1 MPLNIH
7 YNSTKKLF
15 SEKRGCHMEFSYFLP
30 VNIQFG
36 WNKVDS
42 VADYVASYGK
52 KALIVT
58 GRTSAKKSGLYDR
71 VVAKLETAHIDYVL
85 FDQVDANPLTTTAL
99 AGAALAKSESC
110 DVVIAIG
117 GGSIMDCAKGIAFM
131 AVNEGDINDYIFN
144 RKSSDNALPLIVIPT
159 TCGTGSEGNGFGV
172 LTNPETGDKKSLRC
186 NAIVPKV
193 SIVDPAVMGT
203 MPPHVLASVGF
214 DALCHNIEAYTSKT
228 AQPFTDALS
237 YYAVTLLAQYL
248 VPLYKHVKAVA
259 NGKPEVLNEK
269 QLTKAWESVTL
280 ASTIGGMVINTAGVT
295 LAHGMEHPAS
305 GLKDITHGV
314 DLAVI
319 EPAVVEY
326 TWSANPDKFGALA
339 RIFNH
344 GDGSELGEALRFIV
358 HDLDL
363 TTNLTEL
370 GFTKEDIPWLVD
382 NVYVVATGN
391 IANTV
396 AEISRE
402 DIEELYK
409 KMF

>member
-1 MPLNIH
+1 
-7 YNSTKKLF
+7 
-15 SEKRGCHMEFSYFLP
+15 MEFSYFLP
-30 VNIQFG
+30 VHIQFG
-36 WNKVDS
+36 WDKVDS
-42 VADYVASYGK
+42 VADFVKPYGN

-71 VVAKLETAHIDYVL
+71 VTAKLDAAHIEHVL

-99 AGAALAKSESC
+99 DGATLAKSESC
-110 DVVIAIG
+110 DMVIAIG

-131 AVNEGDINDYIFN
+131 AVNDGDINDYIFN
-144 RKSSDNALPLIVIPT
+144 RKTSDKALPLIVIPT

-228 AQPFTDALS
+228 AQPFTDALAH
-237 YYAVTLLAQYL
+237 YAVTLLAQYL
-248 VPLYKHVKAVA
+248 VPLYKHVKAKA
-259 NGKPEVLNEK
+259 ESKSAVLNET

-314 DLAVI
+314 GLAVI
-319 EPAVVEY
+319 EPVAVEY

-344 GDGSELGEALRFIV
+344 GDGSELGEALRLIV

-391 IANTV
+391 IANTMADV
-396 AEISRE
+396 SRE
-402 DIEELYK
+402 DIEMLYK

>member
-1 MPLNIH
+1 
-7 YNSTKKLF
+7 
-15 SEKRGCHMEFSYFLP
+15 MEFSYFLP

-36 WNKVDS
+36 WNKVDN
-42 VADYVASYGK
+42 VAEFAAPYGK

-71 VVAKLETAHIDYVL
+71 VVAKLDAAHIEHVL

-99 AGAALAKSESC
+99 DGAALAKSESC
-110 DVVIAIG
+110 DMVIAIG

-131 AVNEGDINDYIFN
+131 AVNDGDINDYIFN
-144 RKSSDNALPLIVIPT
+144 RKTSDNALPLIVIPT

-228 AQPFTDALS
+228 AQPFTDALAH
-237 YYAVTLLAQYL
+237 YAVTLLAQYL
-248 VPLYKHVKAVA
+248 VPLYKHVKAIA
-259 NGKPEVLNEK
+259 NGQEAVLNKK

-295 LAHGMEHPAS
+295 LGHGMEHPAS

-314 DLAVI
+314 GLAVI
-319 EPAVVEY
+319 EPVVVEY
-326 TWSANPDKFGALA
+326 TWSATPDKFGALA

-344 GDGSELGEALRFIV
+344 GDGSELGEALRLIV

-370 GFTKEDIPWLVD
+370 GFTKKDIPWLVD

-396 AEISRE
+396 AEISRK
-402 DIEELYK
+402 DIEALYK

>member
-1 MPLNIH
+1 
-7 YNSTKKLF
+7 
-15 SEKRGCHMEFSYFLP
+15 MEFSYFLP

-42 VADYVASYGK
+42 VAEFAVPYGK

-71 VVAKLETAHIDYVL
+71 VVAKLDAAHINHVL
-85 FDQVDANPLTTTAL
+85 FDQVDSNPLTTTAL
-99 AGAALAKSESC
+99 DGAALAKSESC
-110 DVVIAIG
+110 DMVIAIG

-131 AVNEGDINDYIFN
+131 AVNDGDINDYIFN
-144 RKSSDNALPLIVIPT
+144 RKTSDNALPLIVIPT

-228 AQPFTDALS
+228 AQPFTDALA

-248 VPLYKHVKAVA
+248 VPLYKHVKAIA
-259 NGKPEVLNEK
+259 NGQEAVLNKK
-269 QLTKAWESVTL
+269 QLIKAWGSVTL

-295 LAHGMEHPAS
+295 LGHGMEHPAS

-314 DLAVI
+314 GLAVI
-319 EPAVVEY
+319 EPVVVEY
-326 TWSANPDKFGALA
+326 TWSANPKKFNSLA

-344 GDGSELGEALRFIV
+344 GDGSELGEALRLIV

-370 GFTKEDIPWLVD
+370 GFTKKDIPWLVD

-402 DIEELYK
+402 DIEVLYK

>member
-1 MPLNIH
+1 
-7 YNSTKKLF
+7 
-15 SEKRGCHMEFSYFLP
+15 MEFSYFLP

-42 VADYVASYGK
+42 VAEFAVPYGK

-71 VVAKLETAHIDYVL
+71 VVAKLDAAHINHVL

-99 AGAALAKSESC
+99 DGAALAKSESC
-110 DVVIAIG
+110 DMVIAIG

-131 AVNEGDINDYIFN
+131 AVNDGDINDYIFN
-144 RKSSDNALPLIVIPT
+144 RKTSDNALPLIVIPT

-228 AQPFTDALS
+228 AQPFTDALAH
-237 YYAVTLLAQYL
+237 YAVILLAQYL
-248 VPLYKHVKAVA
+248 VPLYKHVKAIA
-259 NGKPEVLNEK
+259 NGQEAVLNKK

-295 LAHGMEHPAS
+295 LGHGMEHPAS

-314 DLAVI
+314 GLAVI
-319 EPAVVEY
+319 EPVVVEY
-326 TWSANPDKFGALA
+326 TWSANPEKFNSLA

-344 GDGSELGEALRFIV
+344 GDGSELGEALRLIV

-370 GFTKEDIPWLVD
+370 GFTKKDIPWLVD

-396 AEISRE
+396 AEVSRN
-402 DIEELYK
+402 DIEVLYK
-409 KMF
+409 KML

>member
-1 MPLNIH
+1 
-7 YNSTKKLF
+7 
-15 SEKRGCHMEFSYFLP
+15 MEFSYFLP

-36 WNKVDS
+36 WNKVDN
-42 VADYVASYGK
+42 VAEFAAPYGK

-71 VVAKLETAHIDYVL
+71 VVAKLDAAHIEHVL

-99 AGAALAKSESC
+99 DGAVLAKSENC
-110 DVVIAIG
+110 DMVIAIG

-144 RKSSDNALPLIVIPT
+144 RKTSDNALPLIVIPT

-228 AQPFTDALS
+228 AQPFTDALAH
-237 YYAVTLLAQYL
+237 YAVTLLAQYL
-248 VPLYKHVKAVA
+248 VPLYKHVKATA
-259 NGKPEVLNEK
+259 EGKPAVLNET

-314 DLAVI
+314 GLAII
-319 EPAVVEY
+319 EPVAVEY
-326 TWSANPDKFGALA
+326 TWSANPDKFSALA

-344 GDGSELGEALRFIV
+344 GDGSELGEALRLVV

-370 GFTKEDIPWLVD
+370 GFTKKDIPWLVD

-396 AEISRE
+396 AEISRD
-402 DIEELYK
+402 DIEVLYK

>member
-1 MPLNIH
+1 
-7 YNSTKKLF
+7 
-15 SEKRGCHMEFSYFLP
+15 MEFSYFLP
-30 VNIQFG
+30 VHIQFG
-36 WNKVDS
+36 WDKVDS
-42 VADYVASYGK
+42 VADFAKPYGN

-71 VVAKLETAHIDYVL
+71 VTAKLDAAHIEHVL

-99 AGAALAKSESC
+99 DGATLAKSESC
-110 DVVIAIG
+110 DMVIAIG

-131 AVNEGDINDYIFN
+131 SVNEGDINDYIFN
-144 RKSSDNALPLIVIPT
+144 CKTSDKALPLIVIPT

-203 MPPHVLASVGF
+203 MPHHVLASVGF

-228 AQPFTDALS
+228 AQPFTDALAH
-237 YYAVTLLAQYL
+237 YAVTLLAQYL
-248 VPLYKHVKAVA
+248 VPLYKHVKAMA
-259 NGKPEVLNEK
+259 EGKSAVLNET

-314 DLAVI
+314 GLAVI
-319 EPAVVEY
+319 EPVAVEY

-344 GDGSELGEALRFIV
+344 GDGSELSEALRLIV
-358 HDLDL
+358 HELDL

-370 GFTKEDIPWLVD
+370 GFTKKDIPWLVD

-391 IANTV
+391 IANTM

-402 DIEELYK
+402 DIEVLYK

>member
-1 MPLNIH
+1 
-7 YNSTKKLF
+7 
-15 SEKRGCHMEFSYFLP
+15 MEFSYFLP

-36 WNKVDS
+36 WNKVDNI
-42 VADYVASYGK
+42 VDFAVPYGK

-58 GRTSAKKSGLYDR
+58 GRSSAKKSGLYDR
-71 VVAKLETAHIDYVL
+71 VVAKLDAAHIDHVL

-99 AGAALAKSESC
+99 DGAVLAQSESC
-110 DVVIAIG
+110 DMVIAIG
-117 GGSIMDCAKGIAFM
+117 GGSIMDCAKGISFM
-131 AVNEGDINDYIFN
+131 AVNDGDINDYIFN
-144 RKSSDNALPLIVIPT
+144 RKVSDNALPLIVIPT

-172 LTNPETGDKKSLRC
+172 LTNLETGDKKSLRC

-193 SIVDPAVMGT
+193 SIVDPGVMGT

-228 AQPFTDALS
+228 AQPFTDALAH
-237 YYAVTLLAQYL
+237 YAVTLLAQYL
-248 VPLYKHVKAVA
+248 VPLYKHVKATA
-259 NGKPEVLNEK
+259 EGKPAVLNEK
-269 QLTKAWESVTL
+269 QLTKAWEAVTL

-314 DLAVI
+314 GLAVI
-319 EPAVVEY
+319 EPVAVEY
-326 TWSANPDKFGALA
+326 TWSANPDKFDALA

-344 GDGSELGEALRFIV
+344 GDGSELGEALRLIV

-370 GFTKEDIPWLVD
+370 GFTKKDIPWLVD

-396 AEISRE
+396 AEISRK
-402 DIEELYK
+402 DIEALYK

>member
-1 MPLNIH
+1 
-7 YNSTKKLF
+7 
-15 SEKRGCHMEFSYFLP
+15 MEFSYFLP
-30 VNIQFG
+30 VHIQFG
-36 WNKVDS
+36 WDKVDS
-42 VADYVASYGK
+42 VADFVKPYGN
-52 KALIVT
+52 KALIIT

-71 VVAKLETAHIDYVL
+71 VTAKLDAAHIEHVL

-99 AGAALAKSESC
+99 DGAALAKSESC
-110 DVVIAIG
+110 DMVIAIG

-131 AVNEGDINDYIFN
+131 AVNDGDINDYIFN
-144 RKSSDNALPLIVIPT
+144 RKTSDKALPLIVIPT

-228 AQPFTDALS
+228 AQPFTDALAH
-237 YYAVTLLAQYL
+237 YAVTSLAQYL
-248 VPLYKHVKAVA
+248 VPLYKHVKAMA
-259 NGKPEVLNEK
+259 EGKSAVLNET

-314 DLAVI
+314 GLAVI
-319 EPAVVEY
+319 EPVAVEY

-344 GDGSELGEALRFIV
+344 GDGSELGEALRLIV

-391 IANTV
+391 IANTMADV
-396 AEISRE
+396 SRE
-402 DIEELYK
+402 DIEMLYK

>member
-1 MPLNIH
+1 
-7 YNSTKKLF
+7 
-15 SEKRGCHMEFSYFLP
+15 MEFSYFLP

-36 WNKVDS
+36 WNKVDN
-42 VADYVASYGK
+42 VADFAAPYGK

-71 VVAKLETAHIDYVL
+71 VVAKLDAAHIGHVL

-99 AGAALAKSESC
+99 DGAALAKSESC
-110 DVVIAIG
+110 DMVIAIG

-144 RKSSDNALPLIVIPT
+144 RKVSDNALPLIVIPT

-203 MPPHVLASVGF
+203 MPSHVLASVGF

-228 AQPFTDALS
+228 AQPFTDALAH
-237 YYAVTLLAQYL
+237 YAVTLLAQYL
-248 VPLYKHVKAVA
+248 VPLYKHVKATA
-259 NGKPEVLNEK
+259 EGKPAVLNEI

-305 GLKDITHGV
+305 GLKDITHGIG
-314 DLAVI
+314 LAVI
-319 EPAVVEY
+319 EPVAVEY
-326 TWSANPDKFGALA
+326 TWSANPDKFGVLA

-344 GDGSELGEALRFIV
+344 GDGSELGEALRLVV

-370 GFTKEDIPWLVD
+370 GFTKKDIPWLVE

-396 AEISRE
+396 AEINRK
-402 DIEELYK
+402 DIEVLYK

>member
-1 MPLNIH
+1 
-7 YNSTKKLF
+7 
-15 SEKRGCHMEFSYFLP
+15 MEFSYFLP

-36 WNKVDS
+36 WNKVDH
-42 VADYVASYGK
+42 VADFVKSYGK

-71 VVAKLETAHIDYVL
+71 VVAKLDAAHINHVL

-99 AGAALAKSESC
+99 DGAIIAKSESC
-110 DVVIAIG
+110 DMVIAIG

-144 RKSSDNALPLIVIPT
+144 RKTSDNALPLIVIPT

-228 AQPFTDALS
+228 AQPFTDALAH
-237 YYAVTLLAQYL
+237 YAVTLLAQHL
-248 VPLYKHVKAVA
+248 VPLYKHVKAIA
-259 NGKPEVLNEK
+259 DGKPEILNE
-269 QLTKAWESVTL
+269 QQVIKAWESITL

-295 LAHGMEHPAS
+295 LGHGMEHPAS

-314 DLAVI
+314 GLAVI
-319 EPAVVEY
+319 EPVVVEY
-326 TWSANPDKFGALA
+326 TWSANPEKFNALA

-344 GDGSELGEALRFIV
+344 GDGSELGEALRLMV
-358 HDLDL
+358 HELDL

-370 GFTKEDIPWLVD
+370 GFTKKDIPWLVD
-382 NVYVVATGN
+382 NVYVVAAGN

-396 AEISRE
+396 AEVSRN
-402 DIEELYK
+402 DIEVLYK
-409 KMF
+409 KML

>member
-1 MPLNIH
+1 
-7 YNSTKKLF
+7 
-15 SEKRGCHMEFSYFLP
+15 MEFSYFLP
-30 VNIQFG
+30 VHIQFG
-36 WNKVDS
+36 WDKVDS
-42 VADYVASYGK
+42 VADFVKPYGN

-71 VVAKLETAHIDYVL
+71 VTAKLDAAHIEHVL

-99 AGAALAKSESC
+99 DGAALAKSESC
-110 DVVIAIG
+110 DMVIAIG

-131 AVNEGDINDYIFN
+131 AVNDGDINDYIFN
-144 RKSSDNALPLIVIPT
+144 RKTSDKALPLIVIPT

-203 MPPHVLASVGF
+203 MPPHILASVGF

-228 AQPFTDALS
+228 AQPFTDALAH
-237 YYAVTLLAQYL
+237 YAVTLLAQYL
-248 VPLYKHVKAVA
+248 VPLYKHVKAMA
-259 NGKPEVLNEK
+259 EGKSAVLNET

-305 GLKDITHGV
+305 GLKNITHGV
-314 DLAVI
+314 GLAVI
-319 EPAVVEY
+319 EPVAVEY

-344 GDGSELGEALRFIV
+344 GDGSELGEALRLIV

-391 IANTV
+391 IANTMADV
-396 AEISRE
+396 SRE
-402 DIEELYK
+402 DIEMLYK

>member
-1 MPLNIH
+1 
-7 YNSTKKLF
+7 
-15 SEKRGCHMEFSYFLP
+15 MEFSYFLP
-30 VNIQFG
+30 VHIQFG
-36 WNKVDS
+36 WDKVDS
-42 VADYVASYGK
+42 VADFVKPYGN

-71 VVAKLETAHIDYVL
+71 VTAKLDAAHIEHVL

-99 AGAALAKSESC
+99 DGAALAKSESC
-110 DVVIAIG
+110 DMVIAIG

-144 RKSSDNALPLIVIPT
+144 RKTSDKALPLIVIPT

-203 MPPHVLASVGF
+203 IPPHVLASVGF

-228 AQPFTDALS
+228 AQPFTDALAH
-237 YYAVTLLAQYL
+237 YAVTLLAQYL
-248 VPLYKHVKAVA
+248 VPLYKHVKAKA
-259 NGKPEVLNEK
+259 ESKSAVLNET

-314 DLAVI
+314 GLAVI
-319 EPAVVEY
+319 EPVAVEY

-344 GDGSELGEALRFIV
+344 GDGSELSEALRLIV
-358 HDLDL
+358 HELDL

-370 GFTKEDIPWLVD
+370 GFTKKDIPWLVD

-396 AEISRE
+396 ADVSRE
-402 DIEELYK
+402 DIEMLYK

>member
-1 MPLNIH
+1 
-7 YNSTKKLF
+7 
-15 SEKRGCHMEFSYFLP
+15 MEFSYFLP

-36 WNKVDS
+36 WNKVDN
-42 VADYVASYGK
+42 VAEFAAPYGK

-71 VVAKLETAHIDYVL
+71 VVAKLDAAHIEHVL

-99 AGAALAKSESC
+99 DGAVLAKSENC
-110 DVVIAIG
+110 DMVIAIG

-144 RKSSDNALPLIVIPT
+144 RKTSDNALPLIVIPT

-203 MPPHVLASVGF
+203 VPPHVLASVGF

-228 AQPFTDALS
+228 AQPFTDALAH
-237 YYAVTLLAQYL
+237 YAVILLAQYL
-248 VPLYKHVKAVA
+248 VPLYKHVKAIA
-259 NGKPEVLNEK
+259 NSQEAVLNKK

-295 LAHGMEHPAS
+295 LGHGMEHPAS

-314 DLAVI
+314 GLAVI
-319 EPAVVEY
+319 EPVVVEY
-326 TWSANPDKFGALA
+326 TWSANPEKFNSLA

-344 GDGSELGEALRFIV
+344 GDGSELGEALRLIV
-358 HDLDL
+358 HELDL

-370 GFTKEDIPWLVD
+370 GFTKKDIPWLVD
-382 NVYVVATGN
+382 NVYVVAAGN

-396 AEISRE
+396 AEVSRN
-402 DIEELYK
+402 DIEVLYK
-409 KMF
+409 KML

>member
-1 MPLNIH
+1 
-7 YNSTKKLF
+7 
-15 SEKRGCHMEFSYFLP
+15 MEFSYFLP

-36 WNKVDS
+36 WNKVDG
-42 VADYVASYGK
+42 VAEFAAPYGK

-58 GRTSAKKSGLYDR
+58 GRSSAKKSGLYDR
-71 VVAKLETAHIDYVL
+71 VVAKLDAAHIDHVL
-85 FDQVDANPLTTTAL
+85 FEQVDANPLTTTAL
-99 AGAALAKSESC
+99 DGAALAKSESC
-110 DVVIAIG
+110 DMVIAIG

-131 AVNEGDINDYIFN
+131 AVNDGNINDYIFN
-144 RKSSDNALPLIVIPT
+144 RKTSDNALPLIVIPT

-228 AQPFTDALS
+228 AQPFTDALAH
-237 YYAVTLLAQYL
+237 YAVTLLAQYL
-248 VPLYKHVKAVA
+248 VPLYKHVKATVE
-259 NGKPEVLNEK
+259 GKPSILNEK

-295 LAHGMEHPAS
+295 LGHGMEHPAS

-314 DLAVI
+314 GLAVI
-319 EPAVVEY
+319 EPVVVEY
-326 TWSANPDKFGALA
+326 TWSANPEKFNALA

-344 GDGSELGEALRFIV
+344 GDGSEFGEALRLMV
-358 HDLDL
+358 HELDL
-363 TTNLTEL
+363 TTNFTEL
-370 GFTKEDIPWLVD
+370 GFTKKDIPWLVD
-382 NVYVVATGN
+382 NVYVVAAGN

-396 AEISRE
+396 AEVSRN
-402 DIEELYK
+402 DIEVLYK

>member
-1 MPLNIH
+1 
-7 YNSTKKLF
+7 
-15 SEKRGCHMEFSYFLP
+15 MEFSYFLP

-42 VADYVASYGK
+42 VADFVAPYGK

-71 VVAKLETAHIDYVL
+71 VVAKLEAAHIDHVL

-99 AGAALAKSESC
+99 EGAALAKSESC

-131 AVNEGDINDYIFN
+131 AVNDGDINDYIFN
-144 RKSSDNALPLIVIPT
+144 RKTSDNALPLIVIPT

-259 NGKPEVLNEK
+259 NGKPEVLSEK

-314 DLAVI
+314 GLAVI
-319 EPAVVEY
+319 EPVVVEY

-370 GFTKEDIPWLVD
+370 GFTKKDIPWLVD

-396 AEISRE
+396 AEINRK
-402 DIEELYK
+402 DIEVLYK

>member
-1 MPLNIH
+1 
-7 YNSTKKLF
+7 
-15 SEKRGCHMEFSYFLP
+15 MEFSYFLP

-36 WNKVDS
+36 WNKVDN
-42 VADYVASYGK
+42 VADFAAPYGK

-71 VVAKLETAHIDYVL
+71 VVAKLDAAHIEHVL

-99 AGAALAKSESC
+99 DGAALAKSESC
-110 DVVIAIG
+110 DMVIAIG

-131 AVNEGDINDYIFN
+131 AVNDGDINDYIFN
-144 RKSSDNALPLIVIPT
+144 RKTSDNALPLIVIPT

-228 AQPFTDALS
+228 AQPFTDALAH
-237 YYAVTLLAQYL
+237 YAVTLLAQYL
-248 VPLYKHVKAVA
+248 VPLYKHVKAIA
-259 NGKPEVLNEK
+259 NGQEAVLNKK

-295 LAHGMEHPAS
+295 LGHGMEHPAS

-314 DLAVI
+314 GLAVI
-319 EPAVVEY
+319 EPVVVEY
-326 TWSANPDKFGALA
+326 TWSANPEKFNSLA

-344 GDGSELGEALRFIV
+344 GDGSELGEALRLMV
-358 HDLDL
+358 HELDL

-370 GFTKEDIPWLVD
+370 GFTKKDIPWLVD

-396 AEISRE
+396 AEVSRN
-402 DIEELYK
+402 DIEVLYK
-409 KMF
+409 KML

>member
-1 MPLNIH
+1 
-7 YNSTKKLF
+7 
-15 SEKRGCHMEFSYFLP
+15 MEFSYFLP
-30 VNIQFG
+30 VHIQFG
-36 WNKVDS
+36 WDKVDS
-42 VADYVASYGK
+42 VADFVKPYGN

-71 VVAKLETAHIDYVL
+71 VTAKLDAAHIEHVL

-99 AGAALAKSESC
+99 DGAALAKSESC
-110 DVVIAIG
+110 DMVIAIG

-131 AVNEGDINDYIFN
+131 SVNEGDINDYIFN
-144 RKSSDNALPLIVIPT
+144 RKTSDKALPLIVIPT

-172 LTNPETGDKKSLRC
+172 LTNSETGDKKSLRC

-228 AQPFTDALS
+228 AQPFTDALAH
-237 YYAVTLLAQYL
+237 YAVTLLAQYL
-248 VPLYKHVKAVA
+248 VPLYKHVKAMA
-259 NGKPEVLNEK
+259 EGKSAVLNET

-314 DLAVI
+314 GLAVI
-319 EPAVVEY
+319 EPVAVEY
-326 TWSANPDKFGALA
+326 TWSANPYKFGALA

-344 GDGSELGEALRFIV
+344 GDGSELGEALRLIV

-370 GFTKEDIPWLVD
+370 GLTKKDIPWLVD

-396 AEISRE
+396 ADVSRE
-402 DIEELYK
+402 DIEMLYK

>member
-1 MPLNIH
+1 
-7 YNSTKKLF
+7 
-15 SEKRGCHMEFSYFLP
+15 MEFSYFLP

-36 WNKVDS
+36 WNKVDN
-42 VADYVASYGK
+42 VAEFAAPYGK

-71 VVAKLETAHIDYVL
+71 VVAKLDAAHIEHVL

-99 AGAALAKSESC
+99 DGAALAKSESC
-110 DVVIAIG
+110 DMVIAIG

-131 AVNEGDINDYIFN
+131 AVNDGDINDYIFN
-144 RKSSDNALPLIVIPT
+144 RKTSDNALPLIVIPT

-228 AQPFTDALS
+228 AQPFTDALAH
-237 YYAVTLLAQYL
+237 YAVTLLAQYL
-248 VPLYKHVKAVA
+248 VPLYKHVKAIA
-259 NGKPEVLNEK
+259 NGQEAVLNKK

-295 LAHGMEHPAS
+295 LGHGMEHPAS

-314 DLAVI
+314 GLAVI
-319 EPAVVEY
+319 EPVVVEY
-326 TWSANPDKFGALA
+326 TWSANSEKFNSLA

-344 GDGSELGEALRFIV
+344 GDGSELGEALRLIV

-370 GFTKEDIPWLVD
+370 GFTKKDIPWLVD

-396 AEISRE
+396 AEISRK
-402 DIEELYK
+402 DIEALYK

>member
-248 VPLYKHVKAVA
+248 VHLYKHVKAVA

-314 DLAVI
+314 GLAVI

>member
-1 MPLNIH
+1 
-7 YNSTKKLF
+7 
-15 SEKRGCHMEFSYFLP
+15 MEFSYFLP

-36 WNKVDS
+36 WNKVDN
-42 VADYVASYGK
+42 VAGFAAPYGK
-52 KALIVT
+52 KTLIVT

-71 VVAKLETAHIDYVL
+71 VVAKLDAAHIEHVL

-99 AGAALAKSESC
+99 DGAALAKSESC
-110 DVVIAIG
+110 DMVIAIG

-131 AVNEGDINDYIFN
+131 AVNDGDINDYIFN
-144 RKSSDNALPLIVIPT
+144 RKTSDNALPLIVIPT

-228 AQPFTDALS
+228 AQPFTDALAH
-237 YYAVTLLAQYL
+237 YAVTLLAQYL
-248 VPLYKHVKAVA
+248 VPLYKHVKAIA
-259 NGKPEVLNEK
+259 NGQEAVLNKK

-295 LAHGMEHPAS
+295 LGHGMEHPAS

-314 DLAVI
+314 GLAVI
-319 EPAVVEY
+319 EPVVVEY
-326 TWSANPDKFGALA
+326 TWSANTEKFNSLA

-344 GDGSELGEALRFIV
+344 GDGSELGEALRLMV
-358 HDLDL
+358 HELDL

-370 GFTKEDIPWLVD
+370 GFTKKDIPWLVD

-396 AEISRE
+396 AEVSRN
-402 DIEELYK
+402 DIEVLYK
-409 KMF
+409 KML

>member
-1 MPLNIH
+1 
-7 YNSTKKLF
+7 
-15 SEKRGCHMEFSYFLP
+15 MEFSYFLP

-36 WNKVDS
+36 WNKVDG
-42 VADYVASYGK
+42 VAEFAAPYGK

-58 GRTSAKKSGLYDR
+58 GRSSAKKSGLYDR
-71 VVAKLETAHIDYVL
+71 VVAKLDAAHIDHVL

-99 AGAALAKSESC
+99 DGAALAKSESC
-110 DVVIAIG
+110 DMVIAIG

-131 AVNEGDINDYIFN
+131 AVNDGNINDYIFN
-144 RKSSDNALPLIVIPT
+144 RKTSDNALPLIVIPT

-228 AQPFTDALS
+228 AQPFTDALAH
-237 YYAVTLLAQYL
+237 YAVTLLAQYL
-248 VPLYKHVKAVA
+248 VPLYKHVKATVE
-259 NGKPEVLNEK
+259 GKPSILNEK

-295 LAHGMEHPAS
+295 LGHGMEHPAS

-314 DLAVI
+314 GLAVI
-319 EPAVVEY
+319 EPVVVEY
-326 TWSANPDKFGALA
+326 TWSANSEKFNSLA

-344 GDGSELGEALRFIV
+344 GDGSELGEALRLMV
-358 HDLDL
+358 HELDL

-370 GFTKEDIPWLVD
+370 GFTKKDIPWLVD

-396 AEISRE
+396 AKISRE
-402 DIEELYK
+402 DIEVLYK

>member
-1 MPLNIH
+1 
-7 YNSTKKLF
+7 
-15 SEKRGCHMEFSYFLP
+15 MEFSYFLP

-36 WNKVDS
+36 WNKVDN
-42 VADYVASYGK
+42 VAEFAAPYGK

-71 VVAKLETAHIDYVL
+71 VVAKLDAAHIGHVL
-85 FDQVDANPLTTTAL
+85 FNQVDANPLITTAL
-99 AGAALAKSESC
+99 DGAALAKSESC
-110 DVVIAIG
+110 DMVIAIG

-131 AVNEGDINDYIFN
+131 AVNKGDINDYIFN
-144 RKSSDNALPLIVIPT
+144 RKTSDNALPLIVIPT

-228 AQPFTDALS
+228 AQPFTDALAH
-237 YYAVTLLAQYL
+237 YAVTLLAQYL
-248 VPLYKHVKAVA
+248 VPLYKHVKATA
-259 NGKPEVLNEK
+259 EGKPAVLNET

-314 DLAVI
+314 GLAII
-319 EPAVVEY
+319 EPVAVEY

-339 RIFNH
+339 RIFNY
-344 GDGSELGEALRFIV
+344 GDGSELGEALRLIV

-370 GFTKEDIPWLVD
+370 GFTKKDIPWLVD

-402 DIEELYK
+402 DIEALYK

>member
-1 MPLNIH
+1 
-7 YNSTKKLF
+7 
-15 SEKRGCHMEFSYFLP
+15 MEFSYFLP

-36 WNKVDS
+36 WNKVDN
-42 VADYVASYGK
+42 VADFAVPYGK

-58 GRTSAKKSGLYDR
+58 GRTSAKRSGLYDR
-71 VVAKLETAHIDYVL
+71 VVAKLDAAHIEHVL

-99 AGAALAKSESC
+99 DGAALAKSESC
-110 DVVIAIG
+110 DMVIAIG

-131 AVNEGDINDYIFN
+131 AVNDGDINDYIFN
-144 RKSSDNALPLIVIPT
+144 RKTSDNALPLLVIPT

-228 AQPFTDALS
+228 AQPFTDALAH
-237 YYAVTLLAQYL
+237 YAVILLAQYL
-248 VPLYKHVKAVA
+248 VPLYKHVKAIA
-259 NGKPEVLNEK
+259 NGQEAVLNKK

-295 LAHGMEHPAS
+295 LGHGMEHPAS

-314 DLAVI
+314 GLAVI
-319 EPAVVEY
+319 EPVVVEY
-326 TWSANPDKFGALA
+326 TWSATPDKFGALA

-344 GDGSELGEALRFIV
+344 GDGSELGEALRLIV

-370 GFTKEDIPWLVD
+370 GFTKKDIPWLVD

-396 AEISRE
+396 AKISRE
-402 DIEELYK
+402 DIEVLYK
-409 KMF
+409 KML

>member
-1 MPLNIH
+1 
-7 YNSTKKLF
+7 
-15 SEKRGCHMEFSYFLP
+15 MEFSYFLP

-42 VADYVASYGK
+42 VAGFAAPYGK

-71 VVAKLETAHIDYVL
+71 VVAKLDAAHIGHVV

-99 AGAALAKSESC
+99 DGAALAKSESC
-110 DVVIAIG
+110 DMVIAIG

-131 AVNEGDINDYIFN
+131 AVNDGDINDYIFN
-144 RKSSDNALPLIVIPT
+144 RKTSDNALPLIVIPT

-228 AQPFTDALS
+228 AQPFTDALAH
-237 YYAVTLLAQYL
+237 YAVTLLAQYL
-248 VPLYKHVKAVA
+248 VPLYKHVKAIA
-259 NGKPEVLNEK
+259 NGQEAVLNKK

-295 LAHGMEHPAS
+295 LGHGMEHPAS

-314 DLAVI
+314 GLAVI
-319 EPAVVEY
+319 EPVVVEY
-326 TWSANPDKFGALA
+326 TWSANSEKFNSLA

-344 GDGSELGEALRFIV
+344 GDGSKLGEALRLIV

-370 GFTKEDIPWLVD
+370 GFTKKDIPWLVD

-402 DIEELYK
+402 DIEVLYK
-409 KMF
+409 KML

>member
-1 MPLNIH
+1 
-7 YNSTKKLF
+7 
-15 SEKRGCHMEFSYFLP
+15 MEFSYFLP

-42 VADYVASYGK
+42 VADYVAPYGK

-71 VVAKLETAHIDYVL
+71 VVVKLETAHIDYVL

-99 AGAALAKSESC
+99 EGAAFAKSESC
-110 DVVIAIG
+110 DMVIAIG

-131 AVNEGDINDYIFN
+131 AVNGGDINDYIFN
-144 RKSSDNALPLIVIPT
+144 RKTSDNALPLIVIPT

-193 SIVDPAVMGT
+193 SIVDPVVMGT

-314 DLAVI
+314 GLAVI
-319 EPAVVEY
+319 EPVVVEY

-370 GFTKEDIPWLVD
+370 GFTKKDIPWLVD

-396 AEISRE
+396 AEINRK
-402 DIEELYK
+402 DIEALYK

>member
-1 MPLNIH
+1 
-7 YNSTKKLF
+7 
-15 SEKRGCHMEFSYFLP
+15 MEFSYFLP

-99 AGAALAKSESC
+99 EGATLAKSESC

-269 QLTKAWESVTL
+269 QLTKAWEPVTL

-314 DLAVI
+314 GLAVI
-319 EPAVVEY
+319 EPVVVEY

-370 GFTKEDIPWLVD
+370 GFTKKDIPWLVD

-396 AEISRE
+396 AEINRK

>member
-1 MPLNIH
+1 
-7 YNSTKKLF
+7 
-15 SEKRGCHMEFSYFLP
+15 MEFSYFLP

-42 VADYVASYGK
+42 VADFVAPYGK

-71 VVAKLETAHIDYVL
+71 VVAKLEAAHIDHVL

-99 AGAALAKSESC
+99 EGAAVAKTESC

-144 RKSSDNALPLIVIPT
+144 RKTSDNALPLVVIPT

-193 SIVDPAVMGT
+193 SIVDPGVMGT

-248 VPLYKHVKAVA
+248 VPLYKHVKAIA
-259 NGKPEVLNEK
+259 NGKPEVLSEK

-314 DLAVI
+314 GLAVI
-319 EPAVVEY
+319 EPVVVEY
-326 TWSANPDKFGALA
+326 TWSANPDKFSALA

-370 GFTKEDIPWLVD
+370 GFTKKDIPWLVD

-396 AEISRE
+396 AEISRK
-402 DIEELYK
+402 DIEVLYK

>member
-1 MPLNIH
+1 
-7 YNSTKKLF
+7 
-15 SEKRGCHMEFSYFLP
+15 MEFSYFLP

-36 WNKVDS
+36 WNKVDN
-42 VADYVASYGK
+42 VAEFVAPYGK

-71 VVAKLETAHIDYVL
+71 VVAKLDAAHIGHVL

-99 AGAALAKSESC
+99 DGAALAKSESC
-110 DVVIAIG
+110 DMVIAIG

-144 RKSSDNALPLIVIPT
+144 RKVSDNALPLIVIPT

-203 MPPHVLASVGF
+203 MPSHVLASVGF

-228 AQPFTDALS
+228 AQPFTDALAH
-237 YYAVTLLAQYL
+237 YAVTLLAQYL
-248 VPLYKHVKAVA
+248 VPLYKHVKATA
-259 NGKPEVLNEK
+259 EGKPAVLNEI

-305 GLKDITHGV
+305 GLKDITHGIG
-314 DLAVI
+314 LAVI
-319 EPAVVEY
+319 EPVAVEY
-326 TWSANPDKFGALA
+326 TWSANPDKFSVLA

-344 GDGSELGEALRFIV
+344 GDGSELGEALRLIV

-370 GFTKEDIPWLVD
+370 GFTKKDIPWLVD

-391 IANTV
+391 IANTI
-396 AEISRE
+396 AKISRE
-402 DIEELYK
+402 DIEALYK

>member
-1 MPLNIH
+1 
-7 YNSTKKLF
+7 
-15 SEKRGCHMEFSYFLP
+15 MEFSYFLP
-30 VNIQFG
+30 VHIQFG
-36 WNKVDS
+36 WDKVDS
-42 VADYVASYGK
+42 VADFVKPYGN

-71 VVAKLETAHIDYVL
+71 VTAKLDAAHIEHVL

-99 AGAALAKSESC
+99 DGAALAKSESC
-110 DVVIAIG
+110 DMVIAIG

-131 AVNEGDINDYIFN
+131 VVNDGDINDYIFN
-144 RKSSDNALPLIVIPT
+144 RKTSDKALPLIVIPT

-228 AQPFTDALS
+228 AQPFTDALAH
-237 YYAVTLLAQYL
+237 YAVTLLAQYL
-248 VPLYKHVKAVA
+248 VPLYKHVKAKA
-259 NGKPEVLNEK
+259 ESKSAVLNGT

-314 DLAVI
+314 GLAVI
-319 EPAVVEY
+319 EPVAVEY
-326 TWSANPDKFGALA
+326 TWSANPDKFATLA

-344 GDGSELGEALRFIV
+344 GDVSELGEALRLIV
-358 HDLDL
+358 HELDL

-370 GFTKEDIPWLVD
+370 GFTKKDIPWLVD

-396 AEISRE
+396 ADVSRE
-402 DIEELYK
+402 DIEMLYK

>member
-1 MPLNIH
+1 
-7 YNSTKKLF
+7 
-15 SEKRGCHMEFSYFLP
+15 MEFSYFLP

-42 VADYVASYGK
+42 VAEFAAPYGK

-58 GRTSAKKSGLYDR
+58 GRSSAKKSGLYDR
-71 VVAKLETAHIDYVL
+71 VVAKLDTAHIEHVL
-85 FDQVDANPLTTTAL
+85 FDQVDANPLTITAL
-99 AGAALAKSESC
+99 DGAGLAKSESC
-110 DVVIAIG
+110 DMVIAIG

-131 AVNEGDINDYIFN
+131 AVNDGDINDYIFN
-144 RKSSDNALPLIVIPT
+144 RKTSDNALPLIVIPT

-203 MPPHVLASVGF
+203 MPPHVLSSVGF

-228 AQPFTDALS
+228 AQPFTDALAH
-237 YYAVTLLAQYL
+237 YAVTLLAQYL
-248 VPLYKHVKAVA
+248 VPLYKHVKAIA
-259 NGKPEVLNEK
+259 NGQQPILNEK

-295 LAHGMEHPAS
+295 LGHGMEHPAS

-314 DLAVI
+314 GLAVI
-319 EPAVVEY
+319 EPVVVEY
-326 TWSANPDKFGALA
+326 TWSANPEKFNALA

-344 GDGSELGEALRFIV
+344 GDGSELGEALRLMV
-358 HDLDL
+358 HELDL

-370 GFTKEDIPWLVD
+370 GFTKKDIPWLVD
-382 NVYVVATGN
+382 NVYVVAAGN

-396 AEISRE
+396 AEVSRN
-402 DIEELYK
+402 DIEVLYK

>member
-1 MPLNIH
+1 
-7 YNSTKKLF
+7 
-15 SEKRGCHMEFSYFLP
+15 MEFSYFLP

-36 WNKVDS
+36 WNKVDR
-42 VADYVASYGK
+42 VADFIAPYGK

-58 GRTSAKKSGLYDR
+58 GRSSAKKSGLYDR
-71 VVAKLETAHIDYVL
+71 VVAKLETAHIDHVL

-99 AGAALAKSESC
+99 EGAALAKSESC
-110 DVVIAIG
+110 DVVVAIG

-131 AVNEGDINDYIFN
+131 AVNDGDINDYIFN
-144 RKSSDNALPLIVIPT
+144 RKTSDNALPLIVIPT

-259 NGKPEVLNEK
+259 NGKPEVLSEK

-314 DLAVI
+314 GLAVI
-319 EPAVVEY
+319 EPVVVEY

-370 GFTKEDIPWLVD
+370 GFTKKDIPWLVD

-396 AEISRE
+396 AEINRN
-402 DIEELYK
+402 DIEVLYK

>member
-1 MPLNIH
+1 
-7 YNSTKKLF
+7 
-15 SEKRGCHMEFSYFLP
+15 MEFSYFLP
-30 VNIQFG
+30 VHIQFG
-36 WNKVDS
+36 WDKVDS
-42 VADYVASYGK
+42 VADFVKPYGN
-52 KALIVT
+52 KALIIT

-71 VVAKLETAHIDYVL
+71 VTAKLDAAHIEHVL

-99 AGAALAKSESC
+99 DGSALAKSESC
-110 DVVIAIG
+110 DMVIAIG

-131 AVNEGDINDYIFN
+131 AVNDGDINDYIFN
-144 RKSSDNALPLIVIPT
+144 RKTSDKALPLIVIPT

-228 AQPFTDALS
+228 AQPFTDALAH
-237 YYAVTLLAQYL
+237 YAVTLLAQYL
-248 VPLYKHVKAVA
+248 VPLYKHVKAKA
-259 NGKPEVLNEK
+259 ESKSAVLNET

-314 DLAVI
+314 GLAVI
-319 EPAVVEY
+319 EPVAVEY

-344 GDGSELGEALRFIV
+344 GDGSELGEALRLIV

-391 IANTV
+391 IANTMADV
-396 AEISRE
+396 SRE
-402 DIEELYK
+402 DIEMLYK

>member
-1 MPLNIH
+1 
-7 YNSTKKLF
+7 
-15 SEKRGCHMEFSYFLP
+15 MEFSYFLP

-36 WNKVDS
+36 WNKVDH
-42 VADYVASYGK
+42 VADFVKSYGK

-71 VVAKLETAHIDYVL
+71 VVAKLDAAHIDHVL

-99 AGAALAKSESC
+99 DGATIAKSESC
-110 DVVIAIG
+110 DMVIAVG

-131 AVNEGDINDYIFN
+131 AVNEGNINDYIFN
-144 RKSSDNALPLIVIPT
+144 RKTSNNALPLIVIPT

-228 AQPFTDALS
+228 AQPFTDALAH
-237 YYAVTLLAQYL
+237 YAVTLLAQYL
-248 VPLYKHVKAVA
+248 VPLYNHVKAIA
-259 NGKPEVLNEK
+259 NGQGPVLNEK

-295 LAHGMEHPAS
+295 LGHGMEHPAS

-314 DLAVI
+314 GLAVI
-319 EPAVVEY
+319 EPVVVKY
-326 TWSANPDKFGALA
+326 TWSANPEKFNALA
-339 RIFNH
+339 RICNH
-344 GDGSELGEALRFIV
+344 GDGSELGEALRLMV
-358 HDLDL
+358 HELDL

-370 GFTKEDIPWLVD
+370 GFTKKDIPWLVD

-396 AEISRE
+396 ADVSRE
-402 DIEELYK
+402 DIEVLYK

>member
-1 MPLNIH
+1 
-7 YNSTKKLF
+7 
-15 SEKRGCHMEFSYFLP
+15 MEFSYFLP

-36 WNKVDS
+36 WDKVDS
-42 VADYVASYGK
+42 VADFVKPYGK

-71 VVAKLETAHIDYVL
+71 VVAKLDAAHIDHVL
-85 FDQVDANPLTTTAL
+85 FDQVDTNPLTTTAL
-99 AGAALAKSESC
+99 DGAALAKSESC
-110 DVVIAIG
+110 DMVIAIG

-131 AVNEGDINDYIFN
+131 AVNDGDINDYIFN
-144 RKSSDNALPLIVIPT
+144 RKTSDNALPLIVIPT

-228 AQPFTDALS
+228 AQPFTDALAH
-237 YYAVTLLAQYL
+237 YAVTLLAQYL

-259 NGKPEVLNEK
+259 NGKLEVLSEK
-269 QLTKAWESVTL
+269 QLTKAWEAITL

-314 DLAVI
+314 GLAVI
-319 EPAVVEY
+319 EPVAVDY

-339 RIFNH
+339 RIFNY
-344 GDGSELGEALRFIV
+344 GDGSELGEALRLIV

-370 GFTKEDIPWLVD
+370 GFTKKDIPWLVD

-396 AEISRE
+396 AEISRK
-402 DIEELYK
+402 DIETLYK

>member
-1 MPLNIH
+1 
-7 YNSTKKLF
+7 
-15 SEKRGCHMEFSYFLP
+15 MEFSYFLP

-36 WNKVDS
+36 WNKVDYIDDF
-42 VADYVASYGK
+42 AAPYGK

-58 GRTSAKKSGLYDR
+58 GRSSAKKSGLYDR
-71 VVAKLETAHIDYVL
+71 VVDKLDAAHIDYVL

-99 AGAALAKSESC
+99 DGAALAKSESC
-110 DVVIAIG
+110 DMVIAIG

-131 AVNEGDINDYIFN
+131 AVNDGDINDYIFN
-144 RKSSDNALPLIVIPT
+144 RKVSDNALPLIVIPT

-172 LTNPETGDKKSLRC
+172 LTNPKTGDKKSLRC

-193 SIVDPAVMGT
+193 SIVDPGVMGT

-228 AQPFTDALS
+228 AQPFTDALAH
-237 YYAVTLLAQYL
+237 YAVTLLAQYL
-248 VPLYKHVKAVA
+248 VPLYKHVKATA
-259 NGKPEVLNEK
+259 EGKPVVLNEK
-269 QLTKAWESVTL
+269 QLTKAWEAVTL

-314 DLAVI
+314 GLAII
-319 EPAVVEY
+319 EPVAVEY
-326 TWSANPDKFGALA
+326 TWSANPDKFDALA

-344 GDGSELGEALRFIV
+344 GDASELGEALRLIV

-370 GFTKEDIPWLVD
+370 GFTKKDIPWLVD

-396 AEISRE
+396 AEISRK
-402 DIEELYK
+402 DIEALYK

>member
-1 MPLNIH
+1 
-7 YNSTKKLF
+7 
-15 SEKRGCHMEFSYFLP
+15 MEFSYFLP

-36 WNKVDS
+36 WNKVDNI
-42 VADYVASYGK
+42 ADFAAPYGK

-58 GRTSAKKSGLYDR
+58 GRSSAKKSGLYDR
-71 VVAKLETAHIDYVL
+71 VVAKLDAAHIDHVL

-99 AGAALAKSESC
+99 DGAALAKSESC
-110 DVVIAIG
+110 DMVIAIG

-131 AVNEGDINDYIFN
+131 AVNDGDINDYIFN
-144 RKSSDNALPLIVIPT
+144 RKFSDNALPLIVIPT

-228 AQPFTDALS
+228 AQPFTDALAH
-237 YYAVTLLAQYL
+237 YAVTLLAQYL
-248 VPLYKHVKAVA
+248 VPLYKHVKATA
-259 NGKPEVLNEK
+259 EGKPAVLNEK
-269 QLTKAWESVTL
+269 QLTKAWEAVTL

-314 DLAVI
+314 GLAII
-319 EPAVVEY
+319 EPVAVEY
-326 TWSANPDKFGALA
+326 TWSANPDKFDALA

-344 GDGSELGEALRFIV
+344 GDGSELGEALRLIV

-370 GFTKEDIPWLVD
+370 GFTKKDIPWLVD

-396 AEISRE
+396 AEISRK
-402 DIEELYK
+402 DIEALYK

>member
-1 MPLNIH
+1 
-7 YNSTKKLF
+7 
-15 SEKRGCHMEFSYFLP
+15 MEFSYFLP

-36 WNKVDS
+36 WNKVDN
-42 VADYVASYGK
+42 VADFAAPYGK

-71 VVAKLETAHIDYVL
+71 VVEKLDAAHIGHVL

-99 AGAALAKSESC
+99 DGAALAKSESC
-110 DVVIAIG
+110 DMVIAIG

-144 RKSSDNALPLIVIPT
+144 RKTSDNALPLIVIPT

-228 AQPFTDALS
+228 AQPFTDALAH
-237 YYAVTLLAQYL
+237 YAVTLLAQYL
-248 VPLYKHVKAVA
+248 VPLYKHVKAIA
-259 NGKPEVLNEK
+259 NGQEPVLNEK
-269 QLTKAWESVTL
+269 QLIKAWESVTL

-295 LAHGMEHPAS
+295 LGHGMEHPAS

-314 DLAVI
+314 GLAII
-319 EPAVVEY
+319 EPVVVEY
-326 TWSANPDKFGALA
+326 TWSANSEKFNALA

-344 GDGSELGEALRFIV
+344 GDGSELGEALRLMV
-358 HDLDL
+358 HELDL

-370 GFTKEDIPWLVD
+370 GFTKKDIPWLVD
-382 NVYVVATGN
+382 NVYVVAAGN

-396 AEISRE
+396 AEVSRN
-402 DIEELYK
+402 DIEVLYK

>member
-1 MPLNIH
+1 
-7 YNSTKKLF
+7 
-15 SEKRGCHMEFSYFLP
+15 MEFSYFLP

-36 WNKVDS
+36 WNNIDNIVDFI
-42 VADYVASYGK
+42 APYGK

-71 VVAKLETAHIDYVL
+71 VVAKLDAAHMCHVL

-99 AGAALAKSESC
+99 EGAALAKSESC
-110 DVVIAIG
+110 DMVIAIG

-131 AVNEGDINDYIFN
+131 AVNDGDINDYIFN
-144 RKSSDNALPLIVIPT
+144 RKTSDNALPLIVIPT

-228 AQPFTDALS
+228 AQPFTDALAH
-237 YYAVTLLAQYL
+237 YAVTLLAQHL
-248 VPLYKHVKAVA
+248 VPLYKHVKATSE
-259 NGKPEVLNEK
+259 GKQAVLNEK
-269 QLTKAWESVTL
+269 QLKQAWEAVTL

-305 GLKDITHGV
+305 GLKNITHGV
-314 DLAVI
+314 GLAVI
-319 EPAVVEY
+319 EPVAVEY

-339 RIFNH
+339 RIFNY
-344 GDGSELGEALRFIV
+344 GDGSELGEALRLIV

-370 GFTKEDIPWLVD
+370 GFTKKDIPWLVD

-396 AEISRE
+396 AEINRN
-402 DIEELYK
+402 DIEVLYK

>member
-1 MPLNIH
+1 
-7 YNSTKKLF
+7 
-15 SEKRGCHMEFSYFLP
+15 MEFSYFLP

-36 WNKVDS
+36 WNKVDNI
-42 VADYVASYGK
+42 ADFAAPYGK

-58 GRTSAKKSGLYDR
+58 GRSSAKKSGLYDR
-71 VVAKLETAHIDYVL
+71 VVAKLDAAHIDHVL

-99 AGAALAKSESC
+99 DGAALAKSESC
-110 DVVIAIG
+110 DMVIAIG

-131 AVNEGDINDYIFN
+131 AVNDGDINDYIFN
-144 RKSSDNALPLIVIPT
+144 RKVSDNALPLIVIPT

-228 AQPFTDALS
+228 AQPFTDALAH
-237 YYAVTLLAQYL
+237 YAVTLLAQYL
-248 VPLYKHVKAVA
+248 VPLYKHVKATA
-259 NGKPEVLNEK
+259 EGKPAVLNET
-269 QLTKAWESVTL
+269 QLKKSWESVTL

-314 DLAVI
+314 GLAII
-319 EPAVVEY
+319 EPVAVEY
-326 TWSANPDKFGALA
+326 TWSANPDKFDALA

-344 GDGSELGEALRFIV
+344 GDGSELGEALRLIV

-370 GFTKEDIPWLVD
+370 GFTKKDIPWLVD

-396 AEISRE
+396 AEISRK
-402 DIEELYK
+402 DIEALYK